1 MVASGAQLP
10 LHCCAFGDAA
20 AEPVLLV
27 HGLGS
32 TGADWAFQIEP
43 LAARFRVL
51 VPDLPGAGRSAPG
64 RHAIADYARQLLLLL
79 DGLGVERSHLVGF
92 SLGGAVALELALQAP
107 QRVQRLIII
116 NSLPSYRPDTL
127 RKRLE
132 LHGQMGLVR
141 ALGLGR
147 AAALVGR
154 RLFPHDH
161 QQAMR
166 ERVRAVLGAY
176 PKAVYLAQARALA
189 GWCANARIDALQ
201 VPMLMLSAE
210 HDYTPLAEKREWARR
225 MGAELKVVQG
235 SRHGTPFDAIA
246 ATNAV
251 LVAFLCG
258 DTLPAELR
266 MDAADEAPVAPP
278 DVLSALEARPAI

>member
-1 MVASGAQLP
+1 MVSLGAQLP
-10 LHCCAFGDAA
+10 LHCCAFGDPA

-51 VPDLPGAGRSAPG
+51 VPDLPGAGRSSPPG
-64 RHAIADYARQLLLLL
+64 RHAIADYARHLLALL
-79 DGLGVERSHLVGF
+79 DALALDRSHVVGF
-92 SLGGAVALELALQAP
+92 SLGGAVALELALQSP
-107 QRVQRLIII
+107 RRVQRLITI
-116 NSLPSYRPDTL
+116 NSLPSYRPDSW

-154 RLFPHDH
+154 RLFPHPH

-166 ERVRAVLGAY
+166 ERVRTVLGAY

-189 GWCANARIDALQ
+189 GWCANARLDTLQ
-201 VPMLMLSAE
+201 APMLMLSAE
-210 HDYTPLAEKREWARR
+210 HDYTPLLEKRDWARR
-225 MGAELKVVQG
+225 MNAELRVVQG
-235 SRHGTPFDAIA
+235 SRHGTPFDSIG
-246 ATNAV
+246 ATNAA
-251 LVAFLCG
+251 LLAFLSG
-258 DTLPAELR
+258 DALPVELQ
-266 MDAADEAPVAPP
+266 MDAPDAAPVAPP
-278 DVLSALEARPAI
+278 EILTALETRT